1 MIICR
6 FKIVIT
12 PIFSLLD
19 STIYDFLRYGMLK
32 GIVTVRL
39 NVHLAILYK
48 FYLFILN
55 IYKIYIYIRFY

>member
-6 FKIVIT
+6 FQIVIT

-32 GIVTVRL
+32 GIVTVRI
-39 NVHLAILYK
+39 NVHLSILYK